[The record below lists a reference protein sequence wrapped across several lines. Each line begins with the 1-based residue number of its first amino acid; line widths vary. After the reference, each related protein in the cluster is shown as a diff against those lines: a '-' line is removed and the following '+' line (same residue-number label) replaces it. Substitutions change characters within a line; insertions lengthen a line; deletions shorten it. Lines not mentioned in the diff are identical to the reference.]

1 MLAKNIAAEG
11 IALLDVWYV
20 QSTDYTV
27 LNLINGLYRFQYSDG
42 VKLHIWC
49 DENFVPTDVLYELD
63 FSGEVFT
70 IKGHALIG

>member
-1 MLAKNIAAEG
+1 M
-11 IALLDVWYV
+11 
-20 QSTDYTV
+20 
-27 LNLINGLYRFQYSDG
+27 LNLINDLYRFQYRDG

-70 IKGHALIG
+70 IKGHTLIG